1 MFVCIGH
8 DWMLNHVGGLMMC
21 LLMFGQSYT
30 KHLEC
35 LRVVRQRPSFDN
47 DSLSRFQ
54 FTVNPWHNRPQ
65 IIMATENFTDDGQQE
80 TSEQLLCSPDIT
92 KFHRWTFI
100 SVNCFLSVTAFLGN
114 ALILIA
120 LQKESSLQPPSKLLF
135 RCLATTDLCVGLIS
149 QPLAVTYWMSI
160 MNEYWKTCR
169 YLYKAVFTV
178 GHLLSGVSVLTLT
191 AISVD
196 RLLALLLGLRHRQ
209 VVTLKRTC
217 VIVITFWIVSA
228 AFSAMKWCSDRI
240 TIWYS
245 IIGTLV
251 CLMTSIFS
259 YTKIFLTLRLHQNH
273 VQDHVQQPN
282 QTNQLNIA
290 RYKKAVSTVTWLQL
304 TLVVCYLPHGVAA
317 FVTSGGPSAPVYNAW
332 YYTVTLVFL
341 NSSLNPILY
350 CWKIKEVRQAVKNI
364 IRQVLCHCFTC

>member
-1 MFVCIGH
+1 
-8 DWMLNHVGGLMMC
+8 
-21 LLMFGQSYT
+21 
-30 KHLEC
+30 
-35 LRVVRQRPSFDN
+35 
-47 DSLSRFQ
+47 
-54 FTVNPWHNRPQ
+54 
-65 IIMATENFTDDGQQE
+65 MATENFTDDGQQK

-92 KFHRWTFI
+92 KLNRWTVI

-149 QPLAVTYWMSI
+149 EPLAVTYWMSI
-160 MNEYWKTCR
+160 MNEHWKICP
-169 YLYKAVFTV
+169 YLYKAAFIA

-191 AISVD
+191 AISMD

-209 VVTLKRTC
+209 LVTLKRTYM
-217 VIVITFWIVSA
+217 IVITFWIVSA
-228 AFSAMKWCSDRI
+228 AFSAMKLCSDLI

-251 CLMTSIFS
+251 CLVTSIFS
-259 YTKIFLTLRLHQNH
+259 YTKIFLTLHHHQNQ

-290 RYKKAVSTVTWLQL
+290 RYRKAVSTAIWLQL

-317 FVTSGGPSAPVYNAW
+317 FVTSGEPSAPVYNAW

-350 CWKIKEVRQAVKNI
+350 CWKIKEVRQAVKKT
-364 IRQVLCHCFTC
+364 IRQVFCHCFTC